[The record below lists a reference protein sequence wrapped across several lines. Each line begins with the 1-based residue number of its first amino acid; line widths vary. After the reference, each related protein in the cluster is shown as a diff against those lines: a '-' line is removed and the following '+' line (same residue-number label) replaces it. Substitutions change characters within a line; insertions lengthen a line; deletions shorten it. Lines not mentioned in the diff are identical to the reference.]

1 MRAGEEIDIEAGGKT
16 PMERTALHF
25 GHYNFVRNHST
36 IDRNHA
42 GHGCGVS
49 ERSMTLLELVD

>member
-1 MRAGEEIDIEAGGKT
+1 M